1 MGKSKQKKP
10 RGIYI
15 KLMMGNFLFT
25 LTTIAIFIVFAMGTI
40 TYFEY
45 YIDNRD
51 YVKTA
56 MDLNNIDEELLIK
69 HKIQL
74 DEINQNGDLIKSYG
88 EKLEEKEHYS
98 ISELIEI
105 ANKSDSDIK
114 YKLIPIDNKDGEK
127 IIILKYGENSEIDLA
142 DKNVITVKIKR
153 AEKTKLIALLILFLM
168 LTILISMFVVSKFI
182 AKIITNPIHNMIL
195 GIEEFSK
202 GNYSTRI
209 PSIGNSELELIR
221 DSLNDMAEKIESNE
235 KQRIKDEEKRDLLIA
250 DISHDLKTP
259 ITSISGYARA
269 LNDGLVDD
277 EEKKKKYLEYIY
289 DKCQR
294 MNYLIDQLFSF
305 SKMDVISYELDLTK
319 GNIGEFFKET
329 IIEFLP
335 DLDKKAFNY
344 DVDIQEDLSKTY
356 FDKDLLY
363 RAFSNIILNAI
374 KYNDHK
380 TNMFFKFKKEEN
392 NYIFVIQDDGIGIP
406 HELQSKIFDEF
417 TRGDSARKSDG
428 GSGLGLSITKK
439 IVELHKGKI
448 VLNSDKGK
456 GSEFIITIP
465 RMTNVQYFEYLRDIK
480 EMKTNKNS

>member
-25 LTTIAIFIVFAMGTI
+25 LMTIAIFIVFAMGTI

-45 YIDNRD
+45 YIDNKD

-209 PSIGNSELELIR
+209 PSVGNSELELIR